1 MKFESDLNHTREM
14 PAIDMEAFKEV
25 SERMSPHP
33 GEEDDRRSEM
43 AQRGSDDAPGAVDLY
58 AWQKT
63 AVLDGGETAAPD
75 GTDADS
81 PDGTGGACATPPPA
95 PFSEDDF
102 VIGKGFKIE
111 DKGEP
116 ITLNTEERRRTE
128 RRTASAPPPGGR
140 RSSGKRRKNGCL
152 GAFASIIIF
161 LGISVCLAISVI
173 FTASDVFGIGKSGT
187 SEVNIPEGSS
197 TVEIAES
204 LKDAGAIRFP
214 TLFRLYSKIKH
225 TDGTYQYGLYT
236 INNEGGYDGI
246 IDQLQKEGAK
256 AETTEVRIPE
266 MSTIKKI
273 AATLEENGVC
283 TASDFTSAVRS
294 AAFDYDFVN
303 QIPSEMVAVRL
314 EGYLAPDTYEF
325 YVTDDSQTGAEL
337 AIRRMLDRTA
347 EIWNS
352 ERRAKAEAMGYSVH
366 EIMTMASIIE
376 LEAGGSSQ
384 TDMQNVAAVFYNRL
398 NWNDRKLLGSSP
410 TAAYA
415 QLYGNDRY
423 DTNKT
428 EGLPP
433 GPLCA
438 PSVAAIEAALN
449 PTPDFQYY
457 YFVTDASA
465 NFHYSKTL
473 AEHNNTI
480 SQLQNSGNWLGDGD
494 MTTMFE

>member
-1 MKFESDLNHTREM
+1 MKFESDLGHTREM
-14 PAIDMEAFKEV
+14 PAIDMDAFKKESDRMLPL
-25 SERMSPHP
+25 SEGGTASTPQGEP
-33 GEEDDRRSEM
+33 G
-43 AQRGSDDAPGAVDLY
+43 GAVRGNDIYTRQPL
-58 AWQKT
+58 
-63 AVLDGGETAAPD
+63 GGLKEAAGAP
-75 GTDADS
+75 TPA
-81 PDGTGGACATPPPA
+81 GGRAPLNPENAGASSASA

-111 DKGEP
+111 DKGEN
-116 ITLNTEERRRTE
+116 ITLNTGERQTPE
-128 RRTASAPPPGGR
+128 RKTTAAPPPGGR
-140 RSSGKRRKNGCL
+140 RSGRKKKKSGCL
-152 GAFASIIIF
+152 GAFIWIIIS
-161 LGISVCLAISVI
+161 LGVSVGLAVAAI
-173 FTASDVFGIGKSGT
+173 FGASDVFGIGKSGT
-187 SEVNIPEGSS
+187 SEVNIPQGSS
-197 TVEIAES
+197 TVQIAES

-214 TLFRLYSKIKH
+214 TLFRLYSKVKH

-256 AETTEVRIPE
+256 AETTQVRIAE
-266 MSTIKKI
+266 MSTVKKI
-273 AATLEENGVC
+273 AAVLEENGIC
-283 TASDFTSAVRS
+283 TASDFTSVVRN
-294 AAFDYDFVN
+294 ATFDYDFVKE
-303 QIPSEMVAVRL
+303 IPTEMVAVRL

-325 YVTDDSQTGAEL
+325 YVTDNSKTGAEM

-347 EIWNS
+347 EIWTAD
-352 ERRAKAEAMGYSVH
+352 RRAKAEKMGYSIH

-398 NWNDRKLLGSSP
+398 SWNDRKLLGSSP

-438 PSVAAIEAALN
+438 PSEAAIEAALN

-465 NFHYSKTL
+465 TFHYSKTL
-473 AEHNNTI
+473 AEHNSTI
-480 SQLQNSGNWLGDGD
+480 SRLQSSGNWLGDGD
-494 MTTMFE
+494 MTRMFQ

>member
-14 PAIDMEAFKEV
+14 PAIDMDAFKEV
-25 SERMSPHP
+25 SGKMSPLP
-33 GEEDDRRSEM
+33 GEDTDRFSAMPESELNRAPKVSDFYVRQDAAVSDGED
-43 AQRGSDDAPGAVDLY
+43 AAPGVGKAPS
-58 AWQKT
+58 A
-63 AVLDGGETAAPD
+63 DGGAEAEAA
-75 GTDADS
+75 A
-81 PDGTGGACATPPPA
+81 A
-95 PFSEDDF
+95 PFSDDDF
-102 VIGKGFKIE
+102 VIGRGFKIE
-111 DKGEP
+111 DKGEN
-116 ITLNTEERRRTE
+116 ITLNTGERRIPE
-128 RRTASAPPPGGR
+128 RKTTAAPPPGGR
-140 RSSGKRRKNGCL
+140 SRRRKKKKSGCL
-152 GAFASIIIF
+152 GAFAWIIIT
-161 LGISVCLAISVI
+161 LGISVGLAVAAI
-173 FTASDVFGIGKSGT
+173 FGASDVFGIGKSGL

-214 TLFRLYSKIKH
+214 MLFRLYSKVKH
-225 TDGTYQYGLYT
+225 TDGTYQYGLYS

-256 AETTEVRIPE
+256 ADTTELRIAE
-266 MSTIKKI
+266 MSTVKKI
-273 AATLEENGVC
+273 AAALEENGVC
-283 TASDFTSAVRS
+283 TASDFSSVMRS
-294 AAFDYDFVN
+294 VTFDYDFVKE
-303 QIPSEMVAVRL
+303 IPTEMVAVRL

-325 YVTDDSQTGAEL
+325 YVTDDSKTGAEL

-347 EIWNS
+347 EIWTS
-352 ERRAKAEAMGYSVH
+352 DRRAKAETMGYSIH

-398 NWNDRKLLGSSP
+398 SWNDRKLLGSSP

-438 PSVAAIEAALN
+438 PSEAAIEAALN
-449 PTPDFQYY
+449 PTPDFAYY

-465 NFHYSKTL
+465 TFHYSKTL
-473 AEHNNTI
+473 AEHNSTI
-480 SQLQNSGNWLGDGD
+480 SRLQNSGNWLGDGD
-494 MTTMFE
+494 MTQMFQ